1 MERAEV
7 ISRLRQADVQM
18 VRFLYCDNG
27 GVIRGK
33 AAHVDGLE
41 GRLSAGIGLT
51 VAMQAM
57 NSLDRLQSVDG
68 MGPVGEVRLVP
79 DGETFVVL
87 PYAPRSAA
95 MLADMLTLDGQPWDA
110 CPRSFLK
117 RMITRMLGHG
127 LQIKAAFEP
136 EWSLAVRVEDRYV
149 PFDETLCFSSVGMQ
163 TAATVIDEIVEALGK
178 QGMPV
183 EQYYPELGHGQQE
196 LSIRYTPALRAADNQ
211 ILYRETVRGV
221 AYKHGFFASFAPK
234 PWPEQAG
241 NGCHMHLSVWDPSGE
256 ENLFFDRSA
265 PYQLSRLGR
274 QFAAGLLEHLPGLLA
289 LTCPSYNSYHR
300 LQPGSWSSAYTCYGP
315 DNREAAVR
323 IVSPYWGQ
331 EMPSI
336 NLELKAADNTA
347 NPYLALG
354 AVIAAG
360 LDGIIRGLEPGEE
373 RLVLQDPATL
383 SDEERES
390 RGIRRLPDSLA
401 VAIAALEA
409 DQLLLDA
416 LGEPLIRSYLA
427 VRRSEWDAYSTQ
439 GPAFEHKHHFWKY

>member
-136 EWSLAVRVEDRYV
+136 EWSLAVRVEDRYL
-149 PFDETLCFSSVGMQ
+149 PFDETLCFSSIGMQ

-256 ENLFFDRSA
+256 ENIFFDRSA

>member
-41 GRLSAGIGLT
+41 GRLGAGIGLT

-57 NSLDRLQSVDG
+57 NSLDRLQSVEG

-95 MLADMLTLDGQPWDA
+95 MLADMLTLDGQPWGA

-149 PFDETLCFSSVGMQ
+149 PFDETLCFSGIGMQ
-163 TAATVIDEIVEALGK
+163 TAATVIDELVEALGK

-196 LSIRYTPALRAADNQ
+196 LSIRYAPALRAADNQ

-256 ENLFFDRSA
+256 ENLFFDRAA

-289 LTCPSYNSYHR
+289 LTCPSYNSYRR

-360 LDGIIRGLEPGEE
+360 LDGIARGLEPGEE

-390 RGIRRLPDSLA
+390 RGIRRLPDSLTA
-401 VAIAALEA
+401 ALEALEA

-416 LGEPLIRSYLA
+416 LGEPLARSYLA
-427 VRRSEWDAYSTQ
+427 VRRSEWEAYSTQ

>member
-41 GRLSAGIGLT
+41 GRLNAGIGLT

-136 EWSLAVRVEDRYV
+136 EWSLAVRVEDRYL
-149 PFDETLCFSSVGMQ
+149 PFDETLCFSSIGMQ